1 MKKIFKRI
9 TIRKVAAVGVLGIT
23 YTAAFCFGNF
33 VCRCKL
39 PIPVKVI
46 ISGIGGT
53 AIGATGG
60 EAAKRLWEYDNSEE
74 ITGGL
79 IESIEEISRQVELIT
94 P

>member
-9 TIRKVAAVGVLGIT
+9 SIKKVAAVGILGAT
-23 YTAAFCFGNF
+23 YTIAYCFGSF

-46 ISGIGGT
+46 ITGIGGT

-60 EAAKRLWEYDNSEE
+60 VAAKTLWEEDDPAETIEE
-74 ITGGL
+74 L
-79 IESIEEISRQVELIT
+79 IESIQ
-94 P
+94 